1 MYDFSHRIFSI
12 VEKSWKNMY
21 FHPKLAWPPATY
33 DVISRKHSNW
43 PTLNLA
49 QNVREGWT
57 NSYWKRQVLMV
68 YPLEKKLRKTYFSVA
83 TSVWPQTLQLSTTKF
98 RLLSSEFGLPTSANV
113 KGVTSSPVSSRFP
126 TWRWQTRRPWKW
138 GE

>member
-1 MYDFSHRIFSI
+1 MILAARFTFI
-12 VEKSWKNMY
+12 VERSWKNMY

-83 TSVWPQTLQLSTTKF
+83 TSVWPQTSQLSTTKF
-98 RLLSSEFGLPTSANV
+98 RLLSSEFRLPTSANV